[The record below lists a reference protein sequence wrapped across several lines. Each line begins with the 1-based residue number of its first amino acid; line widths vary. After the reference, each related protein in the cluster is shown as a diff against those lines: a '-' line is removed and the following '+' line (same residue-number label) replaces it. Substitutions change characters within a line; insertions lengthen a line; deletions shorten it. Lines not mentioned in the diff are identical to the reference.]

1 MPERAQEPLAAAVAA
16 QPAAGPPV
24 AATSG
29 KATRLL
35 VEALASAAAP
45 EVGRAPWSRPV
56 SAAAR
61 AGATAPLPEKARVHT
76 PPPVESHRPAKAAA
90 ATPATEGPMTQ
101 AMAAATRQTDRQVE
115 QARPEARRPEACRP
129 EACRPEACKPEACK
143 PEARKPEACRQQPVA
158 ARMPVPEWLRAW
170 AGRPVPRSDEEPLEW
185 RVTSEQSARSAR
197 VRRRST
203 RAVARPAPAAAESVA
218 VAQSRPPQRAPARSA
233 RVAAAA
239 AALPCRSGRGG
250 ATAQK
255 PQDHTDRSP
264 TTRPSLSRQSRPR
277 SGV

>member
-1 MPERAQEPLAAAVAA
+1 M
-16 QPAAGPPV
+16 

-29 KATRLL
+29 KATRPL
-35 VEALASAAAP
+35 VEAQASAATP

-61 AGATAPLPEKARVHT
+61 AGATAPLPEKAPVHA

-90 ATPATEGPMTQ
+90 ATRATERPLTR
-101 AMAAATRQTDRQVE
+101 AMAAATRQTDRRAG
-115 QARPEARRPEACRP
+115 QARPEA
-129 EACRPEACKPEACK
+129 
-143 PEARKPEACRQQPVA
+143 CRQPPVA
-158 ARMPVPEWLRAW
+158 ARMPVPEWPRAW
-170 AGRPVPRSDEEPLEW
+170 AARPVPQSDEEPLEW

-218 VAQSRPPQRAPARSA
+218 VAQSRPPPRAPARSA

-250 ATAQK
+250 ATARK
-255 PQDHTDRSP
+255 PRDCTDQSP
-264 TTRPSLSRQSRPR
+264 TTRPSPLRQGRPR
-277 SGV
+277 SGVWRSCSPWLPYRLPEG